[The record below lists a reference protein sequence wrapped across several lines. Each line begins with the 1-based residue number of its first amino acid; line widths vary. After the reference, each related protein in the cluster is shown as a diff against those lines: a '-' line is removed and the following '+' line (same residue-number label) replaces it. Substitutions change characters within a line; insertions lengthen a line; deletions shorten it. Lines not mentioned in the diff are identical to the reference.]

1 MVSIPL
7 DINITKFKKENLM
20 TQKISIT
27 RALVEVKT
35 LDSRIQNAIQGATFV
50 SLAKGRNTYQKPRIA
65 KFSNVEEVQAVIKSD
80 YQAIGDLIERRS
92 KIKAALAKANVETLV
107 KINGKEIP
115 IVQAIDQK
123 TVIEYKSLILQ
134 AMINQINGA
143 SNNIEQARTAT
154 ENDVKNS
161 IEKLLGTDVK
171 NNSAVQQNEALI
183 KSAQSSILDLQELS
197 LIDPL
202 NIKEKIKN
210 LQDEIQGVVN
220 EIDFALSEINAKTEI
235 EV

>member
-1 MVSIPL
+1 
-7 DINITKFKKENLM
+7 M

-27 RALVEVKT
+27 RALVEIKT
-35 LDSRIQNAIQGATFV
+35 LDDRIQNAINQATFV
-50 SLAKGRNTYQKPRIA
+50 SLAKGRGTYLKPHQA
-65 KFSNVEEVQAVIKSD
+65 KFSNVEEVQTQIKAD
-80 YQAIGDLIERRS
+80 YQSIGDLIERRS

-107 KINGKEIP
+107 KVGGVEMP
-115 IVQAIDQK
+115 IIQAIDQK
-123 TVIEYKSLILQ
+123 VVIDYKARILQ
-134 AMINQINGA
+134 AMINQINIT
-143 SNNIEQARTAT
+143 SNNIEKARQAT
-154 ENDVKNS
+154 ENDVKAS

-171 NNSAVQQNEALI
+171 NNAAVQQNEALI
-183 KSAQSSILDLQELS
+183 KSAQNSILDLQELS

-202 NIKEKIKN
+202 DIKVKIKS